1 VNPVKPKI
9 RTLIVDDEPLARR
22 NLRVL
27 LERDP
32 QIDFLD
38 ECRNGREAVKA
49 INALAPDLI
58 FLDIQMP
65 EMDGFD
71 VLERVGPE
79 RIQAIIFVTA
89 FDQYAL
95 KAFDVHALDYLLKPF
110 DDERF
115 ARALERAKSQIA
127 AQEINKVS
135 NRLLALLEERESER
149 KVLKQQPS
157 YLTRLMIK
165 SSNRVMV
172 LKVDDI
178 DFIEAD
184 GNYAKLHLG
193 RKAHLL
199 RQKMNDLEGQLNPDK
214 FVRIH
219 RSIIVNLDRI
229 KEMHPHFNGDYIVV
243 LHDGRQL
250 RMSRTRR
257 EQLESRLKLNHG

>member
-1 VNPVKPKI
+1 MSTKI
-9 RTLIVDDEPLARR
+9 KTLIVDDEPLARR
-22 NLRVL
+22 NLRL
-27 LERDP
+27 LLSKDP
-32 QIDFLD
+32 QIEILD

-49 INALAPDLI
+49 INSLSPDLI

-71 VLERVGPE
+71 VLAHVGPE
-79 RIQAIIFVTA
+79 NIHAIIFVTA

-115 ARALERAKSQIA
+115 AHALQRAKTQIEA
-127 AQEINKVS
+127 REINRLSK
-135 NRLLALLEERESER
+135 RLLALLEERESER
-149 KVLKQQPS
+149 KTPAEQSS
-157 YLTRLMIK
+157 YLKRVMIK
-165 SSNRVMV
+165 AAGRVV
-172 LKVDDI
+172 LLKVDEI

-184 GNYAKLHLG
+184 GNYAKLHVA

-199 RQKMNDLEGQLNPDK
+199 REKMNDLEGQLDPAK

-219 RSIIVNLDRI
+219 RSVIVNLDRI

-243 LHDGRQL
+243 LEDGRQL
-250 RMSRTRR
+250 RLSRTRR
-257 EQLESRLKLNHG
+257 EHLEAKLKISRG